1 MDGWK
6 DAYLPARAVVLPEVS
21 ANLDRLT
28 SGRSDGVGQG
38 IRYHLCRCPTRNPGK
53 RIFACSPGNSGND
66 RIVRFTVGA
75 LLRDD
80 DDDDDEQSVCAGCVV
95 AKQRQRSGLARL
107 FCRCLKRQLGN
118 ARIGIGLLV
127 SREPLT
133 MVRPREHMR

>member
-6 DAYLPARAVVLPEVS
+6 DAYLPARAVVVLEVS

-53 RIFACSPGNSGND
+53 LIFACSPGNSGND

-80 DDDDDEQSVCAGCVV
+80 DVDDDRRRRACVLGVWWLSSV
-95 AKQRQRSGLARL
+95 KD
-107 FCRCLKRQLGN
+107 LGW
-118 ARIGIGLLV
+118 LV
-127 SREPLT
+127 FF
-133 MVRPREHMR
+133 VDV